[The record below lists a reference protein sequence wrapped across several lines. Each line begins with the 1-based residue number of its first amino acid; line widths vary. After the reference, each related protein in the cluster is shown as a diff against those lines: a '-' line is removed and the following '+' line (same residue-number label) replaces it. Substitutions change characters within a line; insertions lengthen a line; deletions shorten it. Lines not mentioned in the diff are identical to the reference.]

1 LNEDKPMQ
9 TTNVALEEHITA
21 LEQQMGN
28 LQAELAE
35 IRQQAQTPWWE
46 RLAGGFK
53 DDPHFDTIIEA
64 GKAYRRSLTP
74 REC

>member
-1 LNEDKPMQ
+1 LPFFA
-9 TTNVALEEHITA
+9 TGTNPRIERVGWAFAQPTS
-21 LEQQMGN
+21 
-28 LQAELAE
+28 AELAE

-53 DDPHFDTIIEA
+53 DDPHFDKILEA

>member
-1 LNEDKPMQ
+1 MD
-9 TTNVALEEHITA
+9 
-21 LEQQMGN
+21 N

-53 DDPHFDTIIEA
+53 DDPHFDKIIEA

>member
-1 LNEDKPMQ
+1 MQ
-9 TTNVALEEHITA
+9 TTNVALEERITA

-35 IRQQAQTPWWE
+35 IRQQTQTPWWE